1 MLCYHK
7 WIAVLLLYM
16 KYASYGDVNAAPT
29 VGTKLGTIVGSV
41 KEVDVFGKQMKVH
54 RFHGIPYAEPPVGE
68 LRFQKPVPKK
78 SLTSPYDASK
88 HGNIC
93 YQVKM
98 FPDEGMTYSE
108 DCLNLNVYAPAE
120 RKQDLAVMVWIHG
133 GGFSCGASNY
143 YLSDTLAAY
152 GDVIVVTINY
162 RVTLWGFLSTSDEN
176 APGNIG
182 LWDQHLAI
190 KWVHDNIKSFGGDPN
205 KVTVFGES
213 AGGMSTTYQS
223 LYGGNKGL
231 YQRAIA
237 QSGSLWVTA
246 IKDPKK
252 DALRLGKL
260 VGCEQTESGPLVQCL
275 QSLSADIL
283 DETMNNYTNGLFSV
297 PVPFLPSID
306 GEFFK
311 EHPRNLLLSE
321 NDGRS
326 FFSEIDFMS
335 GLCGEEGVAML
346 SPFTGTR
353 NKHALVNAQFNS
365 HLKVNKLKF
374 L

>member
-1 MLCYHK
+1 M
-7 WIAVLLLYM
+7 LLLYM

-29 VGTKLGTIVGSV
+29 VETKLGTIVGSV
-41 KEVDVFGKQMKVH
+41 KEVDVFGKQTKVH

-78 SLTSPYDASK
+78 SLPSPYDASK

-108 DCLNLNVYAPAE
+108 DCLNLNVYAPAK
-120 RKQDLAVMVWIHG
+120 RTQDLAVMVWIHG
-133 GGFSCGASNY
+133 GGLSCGASNY

-162 RVTLWGFLSTSDEN
+162 RLTVWGFLSTGDEN

-190 KWVHDNIKSFGGDPN
+190 KWVHDNIKSFRGDPN

-252 DALRLGKL
+252 DAIKLGKL
-260 VGCEQTESGPLVQCL
+260 VGCEQTESGSLVQCL

-335 GLCGEEGVAML
+335 GLCGEEGVTML
-346 SPFTGTR
+346 SPFTGT
-353 NKHALVNAQFNS
+353 
-365 HLKVNKLKF
+365 
-374 L
+374 